1 MNTVFDKARELAEM
15 LLESDQGKKMQDARF
30 VFENNEEAKTELLNY
45 TNYRQAV
52 KERIDSG
59 ELSQEEIQAE
69 SEKISNMI
77 KKMQTNPIINDMVAA
92 ESDFNMFV
100 NNVMSVF
107 QATLQGDDG
116 CGDDCGCTGSC
127 GSCGGC
133 H

>member
-1 MNTVFDKARELAEM
+1 MDTVFDKARELATL
-15 LLESDQGKKMQDARF
+15 LLESEQGVKMQEARF
-30 VFENNEEAKTELLNY
+30 VFENDEDAKAELLNY

-52 KERIDSG
+52 MTRINSG
-59 ELSQEEIQAE
+59 ELSEDEINAE
-69 SEKISNMI
+69 KAKISDMI
-77 KKMQTNPIINDMVAA
+77 KTMQQNPIINNMVAC

-116 CGDDCGCTGSC
+116 CGDDCGCSGSC